1 MSFLIE
7 GLTAQRT
14 RRTTGLDHGRPVQGE
29 SRHLVAGG
37 ADAGHCAFL
46 TLLDPAVSNRSSLRP
61 SPGEAGP
68 SPADAAGRDPEGEI
82 LAAAALLS
90 AYRRAGRRPGE
101 APRAVPPAAEADV
114 RPPCSEPAVEVLE
127 LILSGEVPL
136 PGGPAPLA
144 AEWLAG
150 AARAGRRLPARLLP
164 RLLELGWHMP

>member
-1 MSFLIE
+1 M
-7 GLTAQRT
+7 TAA
-14 RRTTGLDHGRPVQGE
+14 LDPIVPPV
-29 SRHLVAGG
+29 
-37 ADAGHCAFL
+37 ADAWEALLSAALVGTARRPAPPVAQAFL

-150 AARAGRRLPARLLP
+150 AARAVKATHRAGA
-164 RLLELGWHMP
+164 